1 MSKMIRTKEEL
12 KEYKTTE
19 CLPIKV
25 NAQSKKGKV
34 IDYILKKIIKKT
46 D

>member
-1 MSKMIRTKEEL
+1 MSKLIRTKEDL
-12 KEYKTTE
+12 TDYKATE

-25 NAQSKKGKV
+25 NAQTKKDRV
-34 IDYILKKIIKKT
+34 IDYILKKIINKT